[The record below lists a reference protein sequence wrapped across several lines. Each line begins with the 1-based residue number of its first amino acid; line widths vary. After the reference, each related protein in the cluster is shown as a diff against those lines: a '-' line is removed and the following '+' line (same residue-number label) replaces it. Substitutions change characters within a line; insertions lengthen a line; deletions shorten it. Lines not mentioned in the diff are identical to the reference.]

1 MTAGNVTK
9 LPTIIFIAKDFLT
22 VIFSRQKSLW
32 AAVKF
37 IESYGS
43 ELETDSFMSRKNTST
58 AKFETLILRPVLLSL
73 FLGSLFPNSLI
84 LAPCMCNS
92 LLSLVFL
99 WVCRLARVLILAVNL
114 RLSRL
119 NVLRGLL
126 HVELLWVRLSG
137 TLFSWS
143 LSWVTHL
150 LFTCYIAELYFRN
163 HLILSNFLD

>member
-73 FLGSLFPNSLI
+73 FLDSLFPNSLI

-99 WVCRLARVLILAVNL
+99 
-114 RLSRL
+114 
-119 NVLRGLL
+119 
-126 HVELLWVRLSG
+126 
-137 TLFSWS
+137 
-143 LSWVTHL
+143 
-150 LFTCYIAELYFRN
+150 
-163 HLILSNFLD
+163 